1 MIFVDDKSIK
11 VGGVVLPGLI
21 KSLEISGEAIIDEQ
35 EVEGQTKKP
44 KQATGYED
52 GKITLELILI
62 DGPDKTAMEKLEIIQ
77 NRFRAPGQEKP
88 EVYEIVNEHTAAR
101 GLKKV
106 IFKALRH
113 KAETKKEQIVATLE
127 FLEYTAITITAQKAT
142 GTITDAGPLPA
153 EQEELFDFYS
163 LGPQPA
169 EGGKLYNFNGD
180 PMTYEEYMAA
190 RGAAPELPQGSP
202 ANDTASAAK
211 FLETLKDMPY

>member
-62 DGPDKTAMEKLEIIQ
+62 EGPDKTALEKLEIIQ

-88 EVYEIVNEHTAAR
+88 EVHEIVNEHTDPSRRNR
-101 GLKKV
+101 GNYL
-106 IFKALRH
+106 ISIL
-113 KAETKKEQIVATLE
+113 
-127 FLEYTAITITAQKAT
+127 
-142 GTITDAGPLPA
+142 
-153 EQEELFDFYS
+153 
-163 LGPQPA
+163 
-169 EGGKLYNFNGD
+169 
-180 PMTYEEYMAA
+180 
-190 RGAAPELPQGSP
+190 
-202 ANDTASAAK
+202 
-211 FLETLKDMPY
+211 

>member
-52 GKITLELILI
+52 GKITIELILI
-62 DGPDKTAMEKLEIIQ
+62 EGPDKTALEKLEIIQ
-77 NRFRAPGQEKP
+77 NRFRSSGQEKP
-88 EVYEIVNEHTAAR
+88 EVFEIVNEHTAAR

-106 IFKALRH
+106 IFKSFRH

-127 FLEYTAITITAQKAT
+127 FLEYTAITITAAKAST
-142 GTITDAGPLPA
+142 GTSTAAGPLPA
-153 EQEELFDFYS
+153 EQGELFDFYS

-169 EGGKLYNFNGD
+169 EGGKLHNFKGD

-190 RGAAPELPQGSP
+190 RGLPPGSP

-211 FLETLKDMPY
+211 YLETLKDMPY